1 MTTNARSMVVGVFT
15 DDAQAQQAID
25 DLQHA
30 GFSNDQMRYSARK
43 GGTGITDSLQ
53 NLGLPQE
60 EATFYNSEF
69 EAGRTV
75 MTVNTDDR
83 QQDAYDI
90 MHRYGAYDYSRSAQ
104 TPGYNSTAGTDTRQY
119 DSENAQH
126 VQLREEELRA
136 NKQTVQTGDVSIRKE
151 VVTEQQTLDVPVTR
165 EEVVIERRPAS
176 GQPSD
181 APIGEGETYRVPV
194 REEQVTVEKQPV
206 VREEVSLGKRQ
217 VQETQQVSDTV
228 KREEARV
235 ERRGD
240 INVHSSDVVDEE
252 R

>member
-1 MTTNARSMVVGVFT
+1 MTTNARSMAVGVFT
-15 DDAQAQQAID
+15 DEAQAQQAID

-104 TPGYNSTAGTDTRQY
+104 APGYNSTTGTGTDTRQY

-126 VQLREEELRA
+126 VQLREEEL
-136 NKQTVQTGDVSIRKE
+136 
-151 VVTEQQTLDVPVTR
+151 
-165 EEVVIERRPAS
+165 
-176 GQPSD
+176 
-181 APIGEGETYRVPV
+181 
-194 REEQVTVEKQPV
+194 
-206 VREEVSLGKRQ
+206 
-217 VQETQQVSDTV
+217 
-228 KREEARV
+228 
-235 ERRGD
+235 
-240 INVHSSDVVDEE
+240 
-252 R
+252 